1 MGNPFSSQDT
11 FCIVLNH
18 ERDERLDFL
27 GLFDGHGS
35 NGEHLARFVA
45 LNLCDIVLGEH
56 RAQNR
61 DKKDFCQVGWGSLPH
76 LHPILF
82 GKPKL

>member
-1 MGNPFSSQDT
+1 M
-11 FCIVLNH
+11 NH

-61 DKKDFCQVGWGSLPH
+61 DKKDFCQVGWGNIHTSSSNFVWHTKAL
-76 LHPILF
+76 
-82 GKPKL
+82 KSYSQ